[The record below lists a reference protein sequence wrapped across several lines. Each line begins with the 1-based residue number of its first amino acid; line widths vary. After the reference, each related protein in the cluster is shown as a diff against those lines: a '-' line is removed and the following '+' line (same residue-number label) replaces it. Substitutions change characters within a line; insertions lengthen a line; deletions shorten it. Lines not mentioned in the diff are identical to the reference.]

1 MDDLQKRI
9 DYLIDIEK
17 NINFALQDKNF
28 NEFKKSNCVFYPMQ
42 GAKYVQNAEQIRKEL
57 VPYLASRPP
66 QKYILHYSRQLIY
79 RNTEQQIIDTRPS
92 ELQNQNLDTLQD
104 MDDRTPE
111 QKRQDVLRTEKM
123 GEELGELR
131 AEVRNLN
138 KEIKRLEQEK
148 QDLADQLEQ
157 EIAGNDHAQMADAT
171 TSTIGQVAQ
180 LIPTL
185 LDKYFAIQEQKNAL
199 LAEQIRRQAP
209 PAPRAQQTQNQTF
222 EQPANGFYYEGENW
236 SLYSFW
242 HCGQRGTC

>member
-1 MDDLQKRI
+1 MNDLQKRI

-28 NEFKKSNCVFYPMQ
+28 NEFNKANCVLYPMK
-42 GAKYVQNAEQIRKEL
+42 GAKYVQNAEEIRKEL

-79 RNTEQQIIDTRPS
+79 RNTEHEIIDNRPS

-104 MDDRTPE
+104 MDERNKDE
-111 QKRQDVLRTEKM
+111 KRSDDLQIRKM

-131 AEVRNLN
+131 AEVKNLN
-138 KEIKRLEQEK
+138 KEIKKLELEK
-148 QDLADQLEQ
+148 QELEEQLEE
-157 EIAGNDHAQMADAT
+157 EIAGNSQAQMADAT

-199 LAEQIRRQAP
+199 LADQIRRQAP
-209 PAPRAQQTQNQTF
+209 PRPQPTNQTF
-222 EQPANGFYYEGENW
+222 EQPANGFYYEGEN
-236 SLYSFW
+236 
-242 HCGQRGTC
+242 

>member
-1 MDDLQKRI
+1 MNDLQKRI

-28 NEFKKSNCVFYPMQ
+28 NEFNKANCVLYPMK
-42 GAKYVQNAEQIRKEL
+42 GAKYVQNAEEIRKEL

-79 RNTEQQIIDTRPS
+79 RNTEHEIIDNRPS

-104 MDDRTPE
+104 MDERNKDE
-111 QKRQDVLRTEKM
+111 KRSDDLQIRKM

-131 AEVRNLN
+131 AEVKNLN
-138 KEIKRLEQEK
+138 KEIHKLNLEK
-148 QDLADQLEQ
+148 QDLEEQLEE
-157 EIAGNDHAQMADAT
+157 EIAGNSQAQMADAT

-185 LDKYFAIQEQKNAL
+185 LDRYFSIQEQKNAL
-199 LAEQIRRQAP
+199 LADQIRRQAP
-209 PAPRAQQTQNQTF
+209 PRPQPTNQTF
-222 EQPANGFYYEGENW
+222 EQPANGFYYEGEN
-236 SLYSFW
+236 
-242 HCGQRGTC
+242 